1 MFRGVCLW
9 SGDGLDG
16 AGLGF
21 VSAGEAVVGVDLV
34 SFDAEREMLRVRTR
48 IGLDAARKNVRTGGR
63 RPKLKPE
70 QRRESIHLVNS
81 GEKIATEPAPLFDV
95 HSSAVSRLLRSQPY
109 S

>member
-34 SFDAEREMLRVRTR
+34 SFDAEREMHVLQ
-48 IGLDAARKNVRTGGR
+48 AAAEQLSLPPVIDRTG
-63 RPKLKPE
+63 PE
-70 QRRESIHLVNS
+70 TVGS
-81 GEKIATEPAPLFDV
+81 GDASEDNAP
-95 HSSAVSRLLRSQPY
+95 
-109 S
+109 